1 MARCA
6 SLLSM
11 VSLLHLAAQSSAN
24 VTHDSEVDST
34 PLGKQYL
41 KGGYLCWL

>member
-1 MARCA
+1 MAKCVLPYHQC
-6 SLLSM
+6 LLF
-11 VSLLHLAAQSSAN
+11 HLALQSSAD

-41 KGGYLCWL
+41 KGAYLCGL